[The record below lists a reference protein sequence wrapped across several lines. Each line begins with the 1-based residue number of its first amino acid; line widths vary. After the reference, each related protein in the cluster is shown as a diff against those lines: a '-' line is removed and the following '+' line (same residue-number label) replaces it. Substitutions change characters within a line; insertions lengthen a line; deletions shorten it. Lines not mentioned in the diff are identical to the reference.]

1 MTLKLKLQYF
11 VHLMRRVDSL
21 EASDAGR
28 DWGQEERGTTEDEMA
43 GWHHWLYG
51 HESEWTPGVGDG
63 QGGLACCNSCGPKEL
78 NTTERLNWKI
88 LKTWEFNFLL
98 LARNTDFLLFFSHW
112 VMSDSLWPSTD
123 SLDSSTP
130 GSLVLHD
137 LPEFV
142 QIHGHWVSDSI
153 QPSYP
158 FLPPSLFALN
168 LSQHQGLFQWAG
180 SLHQVA
186 TILEL

>member
-1 MTLKLKLQYF
+1 MLGGIGGRRRGGRQRMRWLDGITDSMDMSLSELRELVMDREAWRAAIHAVLKSWTRL
-11 VHLMRRVDSL
+11 
-21 EASDAGR
+21 SD
-28 DWGQEERGTTEDEMA
+28 WTE
-43 GWHHWLYG
+43 
-51 HESEWTPGVGDG
+51 
-63 QGGLACCNSCGPKEL
+63 
-78 NTTERLNWKI
+78 LNWKI